1 MTTILRRTF
10 LCGGLASVTTSITS
24 RSAMSATGAQ
34 LWQKWAVNDPNSRV
48 IVDHQ
53 AWGSFLRRYLTEEP
67 DGINR
72 LRYGEVAAVDRQALG
87 RYIEDLSKVPVRT
100 LKPAEQFAYWIN
112 LYNALTVT
120 TVLDHYPVAS
130 IREISLGGSLLPSF
144 LTGGGG
150 PWQAKLIRIEGDD
163 VALDDIEHRILRP
176 LLKDNRIHYA
186 VNCASIGCPT
196 LMPTPFT
203 APNLQSQLDRAARLY
218 VNHPR
223 SVRVEGSGLAVSSI
237 YRWYQ
242 EDFGGNWQGVLA
254 HLRRYANPATVQ
266 LLAPFETIS
275 KDSYDWQLNDAAT
288 YAKTAQAPE
297 RS

>member
-1 MTTILRRTF
+1 MPPNLRRT
-10 LCGGLASVTTSITS
+10 LLGGGLALLASSFAS
-24 RSAMSATGAQ
+24 RSAVSAPTAQ
-34 LWQKWAVNDPNSRV
+34 LWQKWAANDPTSRV
-48 IVDHQ
+48 VVDHQ
-53 AWGSFLRRYLTEEP
+53 AWGGFLHRYLAEEP

-72 LRYGEVAAVDRQALG
+72 VRYGEVSADDRQALG
-87 RYIEDLSKVPVRT
+87 RYVDDLSHVLVQA

-112 LYNALTVT
+112 LYNALTVK

-130 IREISLGGSLLPSF
+130 IRDISLGNSF
-144 LTGGGG
+144 LPNFITGGGG
-150 PWQAKLIRIEGDD
+150 PWQAKLIQIEGEA

-186 VNCASIGCPT
+186 VNCASIGCPA
-196 LMPTPFT
+196 LMPVPFT
-203 APNLQSQLDRAARLY
+203 AANLQSMLDRAARLY

-223 SVRVEGSGLAVSSI
+223 GVRTEAGGLTVSSI

-254 HLRRYANPATVQ
+254 HLRKYANSSTAQ
-266 LLAPFETIS
+266 MLAPFETIS
-275 KDSYDWQLNDAAT
+275 KDSYDWQLNDAGN
-288 YAKTAQAPE
+288 YAKTAQSPE

>member
-1 MTTILRRTF
+1 MTPILRRTF
-10 LCGGLASVTTSITS
+10 LGGGLALVATSIAS
-24 RSAMSATGAQ
+24 RSAMSASGAQ
-34 LWQKWAVNDPNSRV
+34 LWQKWAANDANSRV
-48 IVDHQ
+48 VVDHQ
-53 AWGSFLRRYLTEEP
+53 GWGNFLRRYLTEEP

-72 LRYGEVAAVDRQALG
+72 LRYGDVAAADRQELG
-87 RYIEDLSKVPVRT
+87 RYIEDMSKVLVRT
-100 LKPAEQFAYWIN
+100 LKPADQFAYWIN
-112 LYNALTVT
+112 LYNALTVR
-120 TVLDHYPVAS
+120 TVLDHYPVGS
-130 IREISLGGSLLPSF
+130 IREISLGGSFLPNF

-150 PWQAKLIRIEGDD
+150 PWQAKLIQIEGDQ

-176 LLKDNRIHYA
+176 LLRDNRVHYA

-196 LMPTPFT
+196 LMSTPFT
-203 APNLQSQLDRAARLY
+203 ATNLQSMLDRAARLY

-223 SVRVEGSGLAVSSI
+223 GVRVEGGGLVVSSI

-242 EDFGGNWQGVLA
+242 EDFGGNWQGVLT
-254 HLRRYANPATVQ
+254 HLRRYANPATAQ

-288 YAKTAQAPE
+288 YAKTAQAPG